1 MYNSNPKMQL
11 STASHQ
17 LNSALFFMLEQIGLT
32 GLFNQKVKC
41 ENKLRKTRLSFPQ
54 ASHSSDTFFLDSKL
68 IFFSQ
73 QLSSPQPSAQPL
85 VLTFLPA
92 ASQPRQLPRT
102 PRPREAGAARRFAA
116 AGNWEGCQRSQGSL
130 KLLPESPVILPVPSP
145 KGSQLC
151 PG

>member
-68 IFFSQ
+68 IFF
-73 QLSSPQPSAQPL
+73 LSSSPPHNPL
-85 VLTFLPA
+85 LSPWFLP
-92 ASQPRQLPRT
+92 SFQLPASPDSCPALPDPEKLEQQEDLLLQATGKGVRDLRA
-102 PRPREAGAARRFAA
+102 PS
-116 AGNWEGCQRSQGSL
+116 NCSQRAL
-130 KLLPESPVILPVPSP
+130 
-145 KGSQLC
+145 
-151 PG
+151 